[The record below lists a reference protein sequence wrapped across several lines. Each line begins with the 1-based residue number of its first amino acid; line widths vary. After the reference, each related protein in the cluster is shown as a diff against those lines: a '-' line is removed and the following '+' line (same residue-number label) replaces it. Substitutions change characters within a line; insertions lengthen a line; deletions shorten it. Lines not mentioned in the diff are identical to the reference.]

1 MYDTEDR
8 ERVWN
13 YFWGVD
19 MSLVG
24 LERSAGILNTFLYGF
39 NPVDLQKR

>member
-8 ERVWN
+8 ERVCH
-13 YFWGVD
+13 YFEEL

-24 LERSAGILNTFLYGF
+24 LESSGEILNTVMYGF
-39 NPVDLQKR
+39 NPDDLRKR